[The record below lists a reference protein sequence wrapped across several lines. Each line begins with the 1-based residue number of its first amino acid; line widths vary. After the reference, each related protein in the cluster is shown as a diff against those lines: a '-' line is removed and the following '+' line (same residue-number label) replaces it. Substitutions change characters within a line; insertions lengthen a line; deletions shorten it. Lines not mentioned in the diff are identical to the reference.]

1 MLLRRHR
8 LTSLVVLV
16 ALCAW
21 SAAVFADAHDATTTA
36 AKDTDRAA
44 TPKPLPFEPDEQLIY
59 EGEFSKLLLRGI
71 NIAEFKFT
79 VERAKP
85 AATAVMMATT
95 TTTNGSKSAPA
106 DTAAA
111 APTPNLVFKADA
123 VAKGWFRKLFG
134 IDFHYNSESVVEPT
148 TFRILNNSTRD
159 EQGKRLRTSEAV
171 FDRTHNLLTWT
182 LRNPHDPQS
191 QPRVVTAPLQNASHD
206 LISAIYF
213 LRTQTLEPGRTFE
226 LDISDSGAVYR
237 IPVKVGAR
245 KRMKSVVGRVQ
256 AVRVDVGIFGAD
268 RLIDRKGEMTIWIT
282 DDARRLPVRAR
293 VDTDIG
299 TLDITLKK
307 VSGGNHPAPA
317 RR

>member
-1 MLLRRHR
+1 MFVLLA
-8 LTSLVVLV
+8 LTAS
-16 ALCAW
+16 C
-21 SAAVFADAHDATTTA
+21 AAVFAHEKKTTTE
-36 AKDTDRAA
+36 TDRAA
-44 TPKPLPFEPDEQLIY
+44 TPRPLPFAPDEELTY

-85 AATAVMMATT
+85 AAATPAPE
-95 TTTNGSKSAPA
+95 SKSAPVL
-106 DTAAA
+106 
-111 APTPNLVFKADA
+111 PPNLVFKADA
-123 VAKGWFRKLFG
+123 VARGWFRKLFG

-148 TFRILNNSTRD
+148 TLRILTNTTRD

-182 LRNPHDPQS
+182 QRNPHDPQS
-191 QPRVVTAPLQNASHD
+191 APRVVTAPLQNASHD

-226 LDISDSGAVYR
+226 LNISDAGAVYR

-245 KRMKSVVGRVQ
+245 KRMKSIVGRVQ
-256 AVRVDVGIFGAD
+256 TVRVDIEIFGAERLVD
-268 RLIDRKGEMTIWIT
+268 RSGEMTLWIT
-282 DDARRLPVRAR
+282 DDSRRLPIRAR
-293 VDTDIG
+293 VNTDIG

-307 VSGGNHPAPA
+307 VSGLINTQG
-317 RR
+317 RG

>member
-1 MLLRRHR
+1 MLFVL
-8 LTSLVVLV
+8 LTLTASCAAVVL
-16 ALCAW
+16 AGTHGATTETKDAE
-21 SAAVFADAHDATTTA
+21 SAA
-36 AKDTDRAA
+36 KPR
-44 TPKPLPFEPDEQLIY
+44 PLPFAPDEQLTY

-79 VERAKP
+79 VERAQP
-85 AATAVMMATT
+85 AAVTVTTSENAVSRSA
-95 TTTNGSKSAPA
+95 NAVPAPA
-106 DTAAA
+106 
-111 APTPNLVFKADA
+111 NLVFKADA

-148 TFRILNNSTRD
+148 TLRILNNTTRD

-182 LRNPHDPQS
+182 QRNPHDPQS
-191 QPRVVTAPLQNASHD
+191 APRVVSVPLQNASHD

-213 LRTQTLEPGRTFE
+213 LRTQPLEPGRTFE
-226 LDISDSGAVYR
+226 LDISDAGAVYR

-256 AVRVDVGIFGAD
+256 TIRVDIEIFGAQ
-268 RLIDRKGEMTIWIT
+268 RLIDRKGEMTLWIT

-293 VDTDIG
+293 IDTDIG

-307 VSGGNHPAPA
+307 VSGVNNDAAAAG

>member
-1 MLLRRHR
+1 MLRQR
-8 LTSLVVLV
+8 LTILVVLV
-16 ALCAW
+16 AALGASC
-21 SAAVFADAHDATTTA
+21 AAVFAKTPDKAA

-44 TPKPLPFEPDEQLIY
+44 MPKPLPFEPDEQLTY

-79 VERAKP
+79 VERAQP
-85 AATAVMMATT
+85 APTLLLSATPVAE
-95 TTTNGSKSAPA
+95 SKAAP
-106 DTAAA
+106 AAA
-111 APTPNLVFKADA
+111 AAAVPAPANLVFKADA

-134 IDFHYNSESVVEPT
+134 IDFHYNSESVVEPA
-148 TFRILNNSTRD
+148 TFRILTNSTRD

-182 LRNPHDPQS
+182 QRNPHDPQAA
-191 QPRVVTAPLQNASHD
+191 PRVITTPLQNASHD

-213 LRTQTLEPGRTFE
+213 LRTQPLEPGRTFE
-226 LDISDSGAVYR
+226 LDISDAGAVYR

-268 RLIDRKGEMTIWIT
+268 RLVDRKGEMTLWIT
-282 DDARRLPVRAR
+282 DDARRLPIRAS
-293 VDTDIG
+293 VSTDIG

-307 VSGGNHPAPA
+307 VSGGNNPAAA